1 MSERKFLVFEKNLD
15 QLFVRCRICGEP
27 TVDVKKSTVGSM
39 VRVHAECMAGHVDL
53 WHSQPVINQQ
63 PVGNILLSAAI
74 LLSGGLFSTFYLFAS
89 LLNFAFIG
97 KSTFYE
103 LQHRILWPVIDKAW
117 HDHVGVVQ
125 MLAQGRALRL
135 CGDARCDSP
144 GYSATYGTY
153 TLMDMLD
160 GLICG
165 FSLVQVTETDHNSG
179 AMEKEGLR
187 RLLLQLRRD
196 GLNVSLLATDRSA
209 QIRAM
214 MRRESPT
221 IKHRFDI

>member
-1 MSERKFLVFEKNLD
+1 M
-15 QLFVRCRICGEP
+15 
-27 TVDVKKSTVGSM
+27 
-39 VRVHAECMAGHVDL
+39 
-53 WHSQPVINQQ
+53 
-63 PVGNILLSAAI
+63 
-74 LLSGGLFSTFYLFAS
+74 
-89 LLNFAFIG
+89 
-97 KSTFYE
+97 
-103 LQHRILWPVIDKAW
+103 
-117 HDHVGVVQ
+117 
-125 MLAQGRALRL
+125 RL

-187 RLLLQLRRD
+187 RLLLRLRRD
-196 GLNVSLLATDRSA
+196 GLNVSLLATDRSP

-214 MRRESPT
+214 MRREFPT
-221 IKHRFDI
+221 IKHQFDIWHFAKSVTKKLHKSSKKKDYATLRQWIPAIETHLWWSASNCNRDPKVLRKKWTSVVHHITDKHTWTGNEVFHQCEHGVLPDADQIAWLDSAGAEAEAL

>member
-27 TVDVKKSTVGSM
+27 TVDVKRSTVGSM
-39 VRVHAECMAGHVDL
+39 VRVHAECMAGHVDS

-103 LQHRILWPVIDKAW
+103 MQHRILWPVIDKA
-117 HDHVGVVQ
+117 
-125 MLAQGRALRL
+125 
-135 CGDARCDSP
+135 
-144 GYSATYGTY
+144 
-153 TLMDMLD
+153 
-160 GLICG
+160 
-165 FSLVQVTETDHNSG
+165 
-179 AMEKEGLR
+179 
-187 RLLLQLRRD
+187 
-196 GLNVSLLATDRSA
+196 
-209 QIRAM
+209 
-214 MRRESPT
+214 
-221 IKHRFDI
+221 